1 MPAKYQRV
9 AEVLGAVFSR
19 SGIKRQIKRAEAVLL
34 WPQVV
39 GSEVAQ
45 FTLARS
51 LQDGV
56 LLVEVAD
63 SETAMHLSFTRQ
75 KFLDVYRAKF
85 GIKEVQD
92 IRFRVG
98 RVAEATSAPTLQ
110 TEVTADPKALAA
122 LARQLG
128 ALNLPDALAQPA
140 IKAAKAMLAYRA
152 RRQAEG
158 WRPCPICEAL
168 SPDGTLCSTCLRYSA
183 TSPVREAAQLLA
195 AQPHGATPL
204 LSAEERAVAC
214 YLARRLLEE
223 LLLKLLP
230 QVLADS
236 AQRGALELTARCYLA
251 HCLDR
256 SLEAITEDDF
266 EHLDPRVARALGR
279 WKRLE

>member
-1 MPAKYQRV
+1 MPARYRTA
-9 AEVLGAVFSR
+9 AEVLGTVFGR
-19 SGIKRQIKRAEAVLL
+19 SGIKRQIRRAEAVLL
-34 WPQVV
+34 WPQVA
-39 GSEVAQ
+39 GPEVAQ

-63 SETAMHLSFTRQ
+63 SETAMHLSFARQ
-75 KFLDVYRAKF
+75 KFLDAYQVKF
-85 GIKEVQD
+85 GIKEVRE

-98 RVAEATSAPTLQ
+98 RIAKAAPAPTPRA
-110 TEVTADPKALAA
+110 EVNIDPRALAA
-122 LARQLG
+122 LARQ
-128 ALNLPDALAQPA
+128 LNLPDALAQPA
-140 IKAAKAMLAYRA
+140 IKAAKAMLAYRT

-158 WRPCPICEAL
+158 WRPCPVCEAV
-168 SPDGTLCSTCLRYSA
+168 SPDGTLCSTCVRYSA
-183 TSPVREAAQLLA
+183 TPAVREAAQLLA

-214 YLARRLLEE
+214 HLARRYLEE
-223 LLLKLLP
+223 QLLTLLP
-230 QVLADS
+230 QVLADP
-236 AQRGALELTARCYLA
+236 AQREALELTARCYLA

-256 SLEAITEDDF
+256 PLEEITEEAF